1 MNGSTESKTSSA
13 GGCYIAALVPAGAV
27 IGGLLGQPSIGL
39 LVGLGLG
46 IAIAVGI
53 WLRQRGR

>member
-1 MNGSTESKTSSA
+1 MNGPTQSKAASA
-13 GGCYIAALVPAGAV
+13 GGCFIAGLVPVGAV
-27 IGGLLGQPSIGL
+27 VGGLLGQPSIGL

-53 WLRQRGR
+53 WLRERGR